1 MVCVTLRLG
10 YERLWLLSRVVS
22 GHSNGERGHTVGGLM
37 ERPVWQGTEANST
50 GKELVQLHGNWKMQ
64 LTN

>member
-1 MVCVTLRLG
+1 MKDCGFCHGLSLVTQM
-10 YERLWLLSRVVS
+10 EK
-22 GHSNGERGHTVGGLM
+22 GHTVGALM

-50 GKELVQLHGNWKMQ
+50 GKELVHLHGNWKMQ